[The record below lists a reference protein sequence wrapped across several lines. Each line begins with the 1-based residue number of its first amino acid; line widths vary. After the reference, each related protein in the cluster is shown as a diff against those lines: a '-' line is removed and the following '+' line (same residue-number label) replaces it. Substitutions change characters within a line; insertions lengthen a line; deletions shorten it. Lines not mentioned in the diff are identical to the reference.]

1 MVSGASGAEASAD
14 GESDPRETYPEGA
27 GAGALEPPPPPD
39 MGGGRS
45 PESSAQLLDM
55 CDVCVEQ
62 SPRSGRCVRGNAGV
76 AAGRGDATHPIGTK
90 KERPRDLSPVKS
102 VKPLEADRRTAGN
115 EFETR
120 IGFGFNAFDVPVGK
134 PGKKPTQ
141 RDWRLKLSDRARA
154 DGALGS
160 TRREGQAWTPLRST
174 LDGSVRRVNGPPGR
188 ARRPGGVR
196 GEPGDSCARK
206 TQNTRLDAVA
216 MGPKKRKAESTG
228 LDEMDRELYQRFRA
242 AANSVSSMYT
252 SSLNLQKRAFN
263 GGARHTTEKLLQWA
277 LSQQASGEKT
287 ISASDLIQALQAEL
301 VVLEG
306 EDASLAAAGDSP
318 GGVAPWTPSDR
329 AAGAMGRTRAH
340 LAALD
345 ANAVRPTSRA
355 RLVSRSWV
363 FREIA
368 RRLCHPRVSVFFLEG
383 PEAHPKLAYASRV
396 RREQEYEQGLG
407 AKLGQAFTQHAQSPG
422 AHTRSSGQAG
432 AHQPSPGT
440 RAMDDD

>member
-1 MVSGASGAEASAD
+1 M
-14 GESDPRETYPEGA
+14 
-27 GAGALEPPPPPD
+27 
-39 MGGGRS
+39 
-45 PESSAQLLDM
+45 
-55 CDVCVEQ
+55 
-62 SPRSGRCVRGNAGV
+62 
-76 AAGRGDATHPIGTK
+76 
-90 KERPRDLSPVKS
+90 
-102 VKPLEADRRTAGN
+102 
-115 EFETR
+115 
-120 IGFGFNAFDVPVGK
+120 
-134 PGKKPTQ
+134 
-141 RDWRLKLSDRARA
+141 
-154 DGALGS
+154 
-160 TRREGQAWTPLRST
+160 
-174 LDGSVRRVNGPPGR
+174 
-188 ARRPGGVR
+188 
-196 GEPGDSCARK
+196 
-206 TQNTRLDAVA
+206 
-216 MGPKKRKAESTG
+216 
-228 LDEMDRELYQRFRA
+228 
-242 AANSVSSMYT
+242 
-252 SSLNLQKRAFN
+252 
-263 GGARHTTEKLLQWA
+263 QWA

>member
-1 MVSGASGAEASAD
+1 
-14 GESDPRETYPEGA
+14 
-27 GAGALEPPPPPD
+27 
-39 MGGGRS
+39 
-45 PESSAQLLDM
+45 
-55 CDVCVEQ
+55 
-62 SPRSGRCVRGNAGV
+62 
-76 AAGRGDATHPIGTK
+76 
-90 KERPRDLSPVKS
+90 
-102 VKPLEADRRTAGN
+102 
-115 EFETR
+115 
-120 IGFGFNAFDVPVGK
+120 
-134 PGKKPTQ
+134 
-141 RDWRLKLSDRARA
+141 
-154 DGALGS
+154 
-160 TRREGQAWTPLRST
+160 
-174 LDGSVRRVNGPPGR
+174 
-188 ARRPGGVR
+188 
-196 GEPGDSCARK
+196 
-206 TQNTRLDAVA
+206 

-345 ANAVRPTSRA
+345 ANA
-355 RLVSRSWV
+355 
-363 FREIA
+363 
-368 RRLCHPRVSVFFLEG
+368 
-383 PEAHPKLAYASRV
+383 
-396 RREQEYEQGLG
+396 EYEQGLG